1 MYVGDCMIIGYIKE
15 ENLKPLK
22 NIEIRFYGKNYII
35 VLAKG
40 KKDKNRIR
48 KKLVKYIQSLKID
61 ILVFS
66 KELEDFKPVI
76 CEMLSS
82 YNVQVLNG
90 KKLMEFMGFEVVK
103 YVLNKQK
110 ANMKEEEIYI
120 VFKKSGDIDLNF
132 LKKFIERFRT
142 VNIVTNDLERLKN
155 ELGSNV
161 GTLLDTIIED

>member
-1 MYVGDCMIIGYIKE
+1 MYEGDFMVVGYIKE

-22 NIEIRFYGKNYII
+22 NIEIRFFDTNYVIA
-35 VLAKG
+35 LAKG
-40 KKDKNRIR
+40 KKDKNRIK
-48 KKLVKYIQSLKID
+48 KKLVKCIQRLKID
-61 ILVFS
+61 TLVFS

-90 KKLMEFMGFEVVK
+90 KKLMEFMEFEVVK

-132 LKKFIERFRT
+132 LKKFIEGFRI
-142 VNIVTNDLERLKN
+142 VNIVTNDVERLKN
-155 ELGSNV
+155 V
-161 GTLLDTIIED
+161 